1 MHLSEEERYELH
13 KQSME
18 YVVYAHCLN
27 GLVLTIGDNY
37 DCVALWL
44 PPGKNI
50 DDWWTIMRSGLW
62 RMAWILSKE
71 GRERLFGEFLP
82 LLSRSKLEVLG
93 DLDANSWYLNYV
105 GTRASARGKGYAKKL
120 MNYVIN
126 EVRILSCPFV

>member
-1 MHLSEEERYELH
+1 LSEAEKYELH
-13 KQSME
+13 KTSME

-50 DDWWTIMRSGLW
+50 DDWWTILRSGLW
-62 RMAWILSKE
+62 RMAWLLSSE

-82 LLSRSKLEVLG
+82 LLNRSKLEVLG
-93 DLDANSWYLNYV
+93 ELDPNSWYLNYI
-105 GTRASARGKGYAKKL
+105 GTRAEARGKGYAKKL

-126 EVRILSCPFV
+126 EVKWTGYPFS